1 MKKLTEMNA
10 KELYK
15 LAQEKEIP
23 NRSKMRK
30 AELIEALKPFFV
42 KVTKEV
48 TKKVSQSALAK
59 QFAKARKQT
68 KNSREA
74 YQKLNLQFFADKTEV
89 TKEYSQIRNEMK
101 KKRSK
106 KHWNKNDL
114 QLIMEAKKKDSW
126 EKVYKSELYNKHAGE
141 YCSLM
146 EVLNGVD
153 RIVY

>member
-30 AELIEALKPFFV
+30 AELIEALKPFFA

-48 TKKVSQSALAK
+48 TKKVSQSVLAK
-59 QFAKARKQT
+59 QFAKARKQA

-74 YQKLNLQFFADKTEV
+74 YQNLNLQFFADKTEV

-126 EKVYKSELYNKHAGE
+126 EKVYKSELYKKHSGE
-141 YCSLM
+141 YCSLI

-153 RIVY
+153 RIIY